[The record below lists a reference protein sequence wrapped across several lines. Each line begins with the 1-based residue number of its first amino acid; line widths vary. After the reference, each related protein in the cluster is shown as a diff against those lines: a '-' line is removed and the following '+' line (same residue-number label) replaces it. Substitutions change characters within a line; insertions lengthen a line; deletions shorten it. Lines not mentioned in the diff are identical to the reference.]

1 MNAERAAQQ
10 IVEAA
15 RHGDAE
21 LIVSLPA
28 KLVVNGVRPGA
39 GLHRPCDGSH
49 QCAIA
54 TPPTTPATRAHRL
67 AERLCRGALAA
78 LEANGEGGRAKQ
90 RVAGFSVN
98 NDPSDCRSDARL
110 SAVSA
115 ATISLSLK

>member
-1 MNAERAAQQ
+1 MAYGLAPDFIALATGLTNALSP
-10 IVEAA
+10 
-15 RHGDAE
+15 RHRRRR
-21 LIVSLPA
+21 
-28 KLVVNGVRPGA
+28 RP
-39 GLHRPCDGSH
+39 
-49 QCAIA
+49 
-54 TPPTTPATRAHRL
+54 RAHRL